1 MIIRN
6 SHPIKRT
13 ATIFL
18 QIIIVLVGI
27 IVLAAL
33 LIEPQLEGR
42 NTHSTLFQTYF
53 TDPFLAYVYL
63 ASIPFFVAL
72 YQAFKGLGYARENKV
87 FSQAAVKTLR
97 TIKYCALIIA
107 GSTIAAGIYLRIAA
121 QSSHDD
127 PAGAVMLGV
136 VITFVSII
144 VAAVAALFEK
154 ILQNA
159 VNIKLENDLTV

>member
-1 MIIRN
+1 MNIQN
-6 SHPIKRT
+6 NHPIKRT

-18 QIIIVLVGI
+18 QVIIVLVGV
-27 IVLAAL
+27 IVLTAL

-42 NTHSTLFQTYF
+42 NTNATFFQTYF

-72 YQAFKGLGYARENKV
+72 FQTFEALGYVRRNKI
-87 FSQAAVKTLR
+87 FTQSAVKALR

-107 GSTIAAGIYLRIAA
+107 GSTVAAAIYIRTTHN
-121 QSSHDD
+121 SNDD

-136 VITFVSII
+136 VITFVSVV
-144 VAAVAALFEK
+144 VAAAAAVFEK
-154 ILQNA
+154 ILQKA
-159 VNIKLENDLTV
+159 VDIKSENDLTV

>member
-1 MIIRN
+1 MNIRSN
-6 SHPIKRT
+6 YSIERT

-18 QIIIVLVGI
+18 QTVIVLVGI
-27 IVLAAL
+27 VVFAAL

-53 TDPFLAYVYL
+53 TDPFLAYIYL

-72 YQAFKGLGYARENKV
+72 YQAFKVLGYARENKL

-107 GSTIAAGIYLRIAA
+107 GSTIAAGIYIRIAA
-121 QSSHDD
+121 QSSGDD
-127 PAGAVMLGV
+127 SAGAVMLGV
-136 VITFVSII
+136 VITFVSI
-144 VAAVAALFEK
+144 VGAAVAAVLEK
-154 ILQNA
+154 ILKKA
-159 VNIKLENDLTV
+159 L

>member
-1 MIIRN
+1 MNIHN
-6 SHPIKRT
+6 NYPIKRI

-18 QIIIVLVGI
+18 QIIIVLVGS

-33 LIEPQLEGR
+33 LLEPQLEGR

-53 TDPFLAYVYL
+53 TDPFLVYIYL

-72 YQAFKGLGYARENKV
+72 YQAFKGLGYARENKM
-87 FSQAAVKTLR
+87 FSRAAVKCLR

-107 GSTIAAGIYLRIAA
+107 SSTIAADIYIRIAA

-127 PAGAVMLGV
+127 PAGATMLGI
-136 VITFVSII
+136 VIIFVSVV
-144 VAAVAALFEK
+144 VAAVAAVFEK

-159 VNIKLENDLTV
+159 VDIKLENDLTV

>member
-1 MIIRN
+1 MNIHN
-6 SHPIKRT
+6 NHPIKRT

-42 NTHSTLFQTYF
+42 NTRSTLFQTYF
-53 TDPFLAYVYL
+53 TDPFLAYIYL

-97 TIKYCALIIA
+97 IIKYCALIIA
-107 GSTIAAGIYLRIAA
+107 GSTVAADIYIRIAA
-121 QSSHDD
+121 HSSHDD

-136 VITFVSII
+136 VIAFVSIV
-144 VAAVAALFEK
+144 VAAVAAVFEK

-159 VNIKLENDLTV
+159 VDIKSENDLTV

>member
-1 MIIRN
+1 MK
-6 SHPIKRT
+6 SHSKDSIKRT

-18 QIIIVLVGI
+18 QAFIVLVG
-27 IVLAAL
+27 VVVFAAL
-33 LIEPQLEGR
+33 LLMPSLEGR
-42 NTHSTLFQTYF
+42 NTHATFFQMYF
-53 TDPFLAYVYL
+53 NDPFLAYVYA

-72 YQAFKGLGYARENKV
+72 YQAFKGLEYAKKNKI

-107 GSTIAAGIYLRIAA
+107 ASTVAAGVYTRIAA

-127 PAGAVMLGV
+127 PAGAIMLGI
-136 VITFVSII
+136 VITFVSVVVTA
-144 VAAVAALFEK
+144 VAAVFEK

-159 VNIKLENDLTV
+159 VDIKSEHDLTV

>member
-1 MIIRN
+1 MKAHN
-6 SHPIKRT
+6 NHPIKRA

-27 IVLAAL
+27 LVLAAL

-42 NTHSTLFQTYF
+42 NTHSTPFQTYF
-53 TDPFLAYVYL
+53 TDPFLAYIYI

-72 YQAFKGLGYARENKV
+72 YQAFKGLGYTRENKV

-107 GSTIAAGIYLRIAA
+107 GSTAAAGIYIRIAA
-121 QSSHDD
+121 QNNHDD

-136 VITFVSII
+136 IITFVAVV
-144 VAAVAALFEK
+144 VAAVAAVFEK

-159 VNIKLENDLTV
+159 VDIKSENDLTA